1 MLACMH
7 RHCSQKKR
15 EKEPVKGCESS
26 ENTAVHIAGVATQP
40 AFSLAGT
47 ASENGDIVMREE
59 VSFANSIRS
68 ALLPQSRWK
77 DRVLLLP
84 WLVTI
89 WARVSRSQEHA
100 VFLLKKKKK
109 SSWGEEKKKPHI
121 SCFVL
126 SLFEQIFMRILLCAS
141 IVLVRWMRRVL

>member
-1 MLACMH
+1 MRAQAL
-7 RHCSQKKR
+7 QPKKR

-47 ASENGDIVMREE
+47 ASENGDIVMCEE

-77 DRVLLLP
+77 DGVLLLP

-100 VFLLKKKKK
+100 VFLLKKKK
-109 SSWGEEKKKPHI
+109 SSWGEEKKSPT
-121 SCFVL
+121 FL
-126 SLFEQIFMRILLCAS
+126 ALFFHFLNKYL
-141 IVLVRWMRRVL
+141 